1 MAKLDDLHHLN
12 LGKRTR
18 LHRMMYEH
26 GPGNG
31 TLLIL
36 PIDQGMEHGPVDFFT
51 DHDCLN
57 PEYQFRLAVEGGYS
71 GIALH
76 LGLAEK
82 YGPKFAGKIPIV
94 LKING
99 L

>member
-1 MAKLDDLHHLN
+1 MSLNLDDLDYLSI
-12 LGKRTR
+12 GKRVR
-18 LHRMMYEH
+18 LHRLMHEH

-31 TLLIL
+31 RMLLL
-36 PIDQGMEHGPVDFFT
+36 PIDQGMEHGPVSFFP
-51 DHDCLN
+51 N
-57 PEYQFRLAVEGGYS
+57 PPCEDPEFQFRLANEGGYS

-82 YGPKFAGKIPIV
+82 YGPKYAGRVPIV
-94 LKING
+94 LC